1 MPAIVAP
8 VPSTHPTGYSAA
20 QIVLHW
26 VIAAMV
32 VFQLVMGEEIAE
44 TYRVYRQGRAA
55 DADEL
60 FQADI
65 HVYIG
70 LAVLV
75 LAVARLVLRVT
86 HGAPPLPAGQP
97 KIQTAIAHLAHAVL
111 YVAIF
116 AMPISG
122 AVAWYLDVPL
132 AGEVHELAKP
142 VIIVTVL
149 VHAVGALLQHFV
161 KRTDVLTRM
170 LRPERRTA

>member
-1 MPAIVAP
+1 MPAAVRPI
-8 VPSTHPTGYSAA
+8 GYSTA

-26 VIAAMV
+26 VIAALV
-32 VFQLVMGEEIAE
+32 VFQIVFGEEIADA
-44 TYRVYRQGRAA
+44 YRAYRRGTTP
-55 DADEL
+55 DAEAL
-60 FQADI
+60 FQSNI

-70 LAVLV
+70 LAVLA
-75 LAVARLVLRVT
+75 LAVVRLALRII

-97 KIQTAIAHLAHAVL
+97 RIQTAIAHLAHAIL

-142 VIIVTVL
+142 VIIVTVV
-149 VHAVGALLQHFV
+149 VHAAGALLQHFV
-161 KRTDVLTRM
+161 KKTDVLTRM
-170 LRPERRTA
+170 LRPERRAA

>member
-1 MPAIVAP
+1 MSAIA
-8 VPSTHPTGYSAA
+8 SAARPTGYSAA

-32 VFQLVMGEEIAE
+32 IFQLVMGEEIAE
-44 TYRVYRQGRAA
+44 AYRAYRQGGVA
-55 DADEL
+55 DADEA
-60 FQADI
+60 FQSDI

-75 LAVARLVLRVT
+75 LALVRLALRIT

-97 KIQTAIAHLAHAVL
+97 WIQTAIAHLAHAVL
-111 YVAIF
+111 YLAIL

-132 AGEVHELAKP
+132 AGEIHELAKP

-149 VHAVGALLQHFV
+149 LHAAGALVQHFV
-161 KRTDVLTRM
+161 KKTDVLTRM
-170 LRPERRTA
+170 LRPERRAA